1 MKILEL
7 TSEISQKLSLEN
19 ERKAE
24 VYGVMSHLAYPKYLS
39 RKAIPGT
46 HHQKTWPL
54 NLVTD
59 FKLLL

>member
-7 TSEISQKLSLEN
+7 TSEVNQKLSLEN

-24 VYGVMSHLAYPKYLS
+24 VYGVMSHQTYPKYLS

-59 FKLLL
+59 F